1 MIRQSTAFSLL
12 AILLWAQPQTSLIP
26 PSKDNTLFQSA
37 FGSLSN
43 GAGPHVFVGQ
53 TNQGSDR
60 HAVLAFDIAASIPGG
75 STIQSVTLTMEMDL
89 TIAGATTVTLHPLTQ
104 DWGEGTSLAG
114 GGMGP
119 GTGGGNGAAATT
131 GDATWLHAF
140 SPSSFWNTPGGDFIA
155 APSATTTVDQ
165 NGLYTWSGTTMVGDV
180 QGWLDNPG
188 SNFGWLLDSPGLATP
203 ESKRFRSREHPEAAT
218 RPLLNVTFLP
228 PSGASVTSSGFGC
241 PVASGGPGYT
251 LSISAPPVIGG
262 TFNAT
267 VSGRPRRVLP
277 GGRRG
282 QRPGGGAGAVLP
294 GLDRPDVR
302 HRPDRSGGLAHR
314 TLAPGRCRRRL
325 PAGVAAQS
333 PFPRGQ
339 PYPRTSHVRGRNRG
353 RHQQRHRHP
362 YRLSRRHLAVAA
374 QSE

>member
-241 PVASGGPGYT
+241 PVACGGPGYA

-262 TFNAT
+262 TLNAIVANGHPAGLAEFFLADAVANAPVVVPELSCLAWIDLT
-267 VSGRPRRVLP
+267 SAIA
-277 GGRRG
+277 
-282 QRPGGGAGAVLP
+282 QIAAGASPIGPLP
-294 GLDRPDVR
+294 LDAA
-302 HRPDRSGGLAHR
+302 GGVS
-314 TLAPGRCRRRL
+314 L
-325 PAGVAAQS
+325 PVSLPNLPFLVGSRIHAQATSVGGTGVV
-333 PFPRGQ
+333 
-339 PYPRTSHVRGRNRG
+339 TSNAIVIRIG
-353 RHQQRHRHP
+353 
-362 YRLSRRHLAVAA
+362 
-374 QSE
+374 